1 MATSA
6 TDYEQLRNARVG
18 DNQKRMQALGLVDLS
33 RSLSSTPLSDNKHAR
48 KKPRVFAENPRPPLD
63 NTSRRRSS
71 RLLGTTL
78 PCYAEVTTVKE
89 FDVATIDSRQIQPE
103 VYTEEH
109 EKLLGSCS
117 QEWELF
123 KDGCAADG
131 TRIYDSVRG
140 KTCHQCRQKTL
151 GLRTSCSRCNSL
163 RGQFCGDC
171 LFMRYGENVI
181 EANTN
186 KEWVCPV
193 CRGMCNCSFCRL
205 KKGWAPTGS
214 MYRLALKLNYKSVAH
229 YLVMTRR
236 ESSDAKDANEVKI
249 ILNEE
254 SKEEGLDKQEK
265 EAILEE
271 SEETVIEQEKE
282 VVLDEE
288 SEEDVNNQQ
297 TEVIL
302 VEESDEDVKSKVI
315 LAEEGLNKELKLSK
329 NPDDATR
336 VRRSLRYSSRKKG
349 IGGGVSLTS
358 TCS

>member
-1 MATSA
+1 MATPA

-18 DNQKRMQALGLVDLS
+18 ENQKRMQALGLADLS
-33 RSLSSTPLSDNKHAR
+33 RSLSSTPLLDDSKQAR
-48 KKPRVFAENPRPPLD
+48 KKPRVFAEYNPKPPL
-63 NTSRRRSS
+63 NNAVRRRSS

-78 PCYAEVTTVKE
+78 PCYTEVTTVKE
-89 FDVATIDSRQIQPE
+89 LDVAVADSRQMQPE

-109 EKLLGSCS
+109 EKLLGSWS

-171 LFMRYGENVI
+171 LFMRYGENII
-181 EANTN
+181 EANNN

-193 CRGMCNCSFCRL
+193 CRGMRNCSFCRL

-214 MYRLALKLNYKSVAH
+214 MYRLALKLKYKSVAH

-236 ESSDAKDANEVKI
+236 EASDVKAETEVQ
-249 ILNEE
+249 LMLDETR
-254 SKEEGLDKQEK
+254 EEGLQKK
-265 EAILEE
+265 EIR
-271 SEETVIEQEKE
+271 
-282 VVLDEE
+282 DEE
-288 SEEDVNNQQ
+288 REENVNKQKKQ
-297 TEVIL
+297 AEVIL
-302 VEESDEDVKSKVI
+302 IEEQEEGVNKES
-315 LAEEGLNKELKLSK
+315 EGLNKAFKSSK
-329 NPDDATR
+329 KADDVAR
-336 VRRSLRYSSRKKG
+336 VRRSLRYSSQRKG
-349 IGGGVSLTS
+349 YCVV
-358 TCS
+358 

>member
-1 MATSA
+1 MATPA

-18 DNQKRMQALGLVDLS
+18 ENQKRMQALGLADLS
-33 RSLSSTPLSDNKHAR
+33 RSLSSTPLLDDSKQAR
-48 KKPRVFAENPRPPLD
+48 KKSRVFAEYNPKPRLD
-63 NTSRRRSS
+63 NAVKRRSS

-78 PCYAEVTTVKE
+78 PCYKEVTTVKE
-89 FDVATIDSRQIQPE
+89 LDVAVADSRQIQPE
-103 VYTEEH
+103 VYSEEH
-109 EKLLGSCS
+109 ERLLGSCS

-181 EANTN
+181 EVNNN

-236 ESSDAKDANEVKI
+236 EASDVKAETEVQ
-249 ILNEE
+249 LM
-254 SKEEGLDKQEK
+254 LDK
-265 EAILEE
+265 
-271 SEETVIEQEKE
+271 TR
-282 VVLDEE
+282 
-288 SEEDVNNQQ
+288 
-297 TEVIL
+297 
-302 VEESDEDVKSKVI
+302 
-315 LAEEGLNKELKLSK
+315 EEGLNKQEVILDEEREEGVNKQKKQAEVILIEEQEEGVNKESEEGLNKAFNKAFKSSK
-329 NPDDATR
+329 KADDVAR
-336 VRRSLRYSSRKKG
+336 VRRSLRYSSQRKG
-349 IGGGVSLTS
+349 YCVV
-358 TCS
+358 